1 MDQGLIVAA
10 RVRGQ
15 RGFTIIE
22 LMIVVVIIAV
32 LAAVVVPTF
41 FQQAR
46 KTQGSSEI
54 SPTMTEIGIREEQYK
69 SDNNGYFTAATCPVA
84 PSHTGVAAST
94 CTTTAD
100 WVTLRIN
107 PPETTIHCSYEIVA
121 GNTTGTNNPGGFV
134 FTSPA
139 ANWYYVLA
147 TCDLDGDGSNFSTY
161 FMSSVDPAIQKLNEG
176 A

>member
-10 RVRGQ
+10 PVRGQ

-22 LMIVVVIIAV
+22 LMIVVVIVAV

-41 FQQAR
+41 FRAAR

-54 SPTMTEIGIREEQYK
+54 SPMFAEIGIREEQYK
-69 SDNNGYFTAATCPVA
+69 VDNNVYLDIAAACPLA
-84 PSHTGVAAST
+84 PSPAGVAST
-94 CTTTAD
+94 LCSGVD
-100 WVTLRIN
+100 WLALRVN
-107 PPETTIHCSYEIVA
+107 PAETTLHCSYQITA
-121 GNTTGTNNPGGFV
+121 GNAVGTNNPGGFV

-139 ANWYYVLA
+139 TNWYYVLA
-147 TCDLDGDGSNFSTY
+147 TCDLDADGTNFSTY

-176 A
+176 N